1 MRYSFLFSS
10 VWCTF
15 FEGLFHRSKK
25 ETHRLHDLTKPIRKT
40 TVRDDLPPLNSDDE
54 ESWDSNVD
62 DDDLESLDDD
72 EGSLGDMSDASDDSN
87 EEMPYETIPRIQP
100 TTVKTPDE
108 IKRLPIKLANG
119 KIQETG
125 IKTMISRHPS
135 LSEEPEDISES
146 EAEEEPQ
153 RVEDVST
160 GARFGRPAVVDVLQT
175 KSRKHRVELAKEQ
188 IAGICQDILAD
199 PENGVSLGFP
209 NPVFTAR

>member
-1 MRYSFLFSS
+1 
-10 VWCTF
+10 
-15 FEGLFHRSKK
+15 
-25 ETHRLHDLTKPIRKT
+25 
-40 TVRDDLPPLNSDDE
+40 
-54 ESWDSNVD
+54 
-62 DDDLESLDDD
+62 
-72 EGSLGDMSDASDDSN
+72 MSDASDDSN

-125 IKTMISRHPS
+125 IKTMISRRPPS
-135 LSEEPEDISES
+135 SEESEDVSES
-146 EAEEEPQ
+146 EVEEEPQ

-175 KSRKHRVELAKEQ
+175 KSRKRRVEMAKVQ

-199 PENGVSLGFP
+199 PENGVSLSSP
-209 NPVFTAR
+209 NPVFTAH

>member
-1 MRYSFLFSS
+1 M
-10 VWCTF
+10 
-15 FEGLFHRSKK
+15 
-25 ETHRLHDLTKPIRKT
+25 
-40 TVRDDLPPLNSDDE
+40 DDE
-54 ESWDSNVD
+54 DV
-62 DDDLESLDDD
+62 

-125 IKTMISRHPS
+125 IKTMISRRPPS
-135 LSEEPEDISES
+135 SEESEDVSES
-146 EAEEEPQ
+146 EVEEEPQ

-175 KSRKHRVELAKEQ
+175 KSRKRRVEMAKVQ

-199 PENGVSLGFP
+199 PENGVSLSSP
-209 NPVFTAR
+209 NPVFTAH